1 MISIV
6 FNFKKKIGIYNEN
19 DSSKTFKIEVRE
31 PSSLWKTASFAFDK
45 GEKRVSVSWKMWN
58 NTHQI
63 VELHEFDGEWSV
75 PAKWS
80 YISDSLNSSD
90 IQNDQSF
97 YFITIVGSA
106 HGDWHM

>member
-63 VELHEFDGEWSV
+63 VELHEFDGESSV